1 MRLLA
6 KARLKAFGVLIGV
19 GVAAFSAISIATL
32 PTAAVVGVAITAVAV
47 VVSKIGAPF
56 DEAVCHSCGDSLA
69 GERAGAYGVICPGCG
84 ALSEV
89 SPMVLERTRQ
99 A

>member
-19 GVAAFSAISIATL
+19 GVAAFSAISIAAW
-32 PTAAVVGVAITAVAV
+32 PAAAVVGVAITAAAV
-47 VVSKIGAPF
+47 VVSKLGAQF
-56 DEAVCHSCGDSLA
+56 DQAVCHSCGENLQ
-69 GERAGAYGVICPGCG
+69 GQQAGAYGVICPECG

-89 SPMVLERTRQ
+89 SPEALETTRR

>member
-19 GVAAFSAISIATL
+19 GVAAFSVISIAAL
-32 PTAAVVGVAITAVAV
+32 PMAAVVGVAITAVAV
-47 VVSKIGAPF
+47 AVSKIGAQF
-56 DEAVCHSCGDSLA
+56 DQAVCHSCGENLQ
-69 GERAGAYGVICPGCG
+69 GQRAGAYGVICPNCG

-89 SPMVLERTRQ
+89 SPEALRETRE